1 MGRPFN
7 PLEQV
12 SSTQKGRNSRSC
24 LQFPVGR
31 YFCWVFG
38 RKSKGNQQNAD
49 LNGFSVQTKIRK
61 HLKSVQYA
69 QKSPQSSLGELL
81 CIPSFRSKRCL
92 TCFLKILG
100 CQLGISFR
108 SYNCLA
114 AAKGGRAPKRQ
125 ICRGFTLDSPKV
137 LFPLCCK
144 MSRDVCGLLGAILA
158 RNIKLMEYTFPC

>member
-1 MGRPFN
+1 MI
-7 PLEQV
+7 
-12 SSTQKGRNSRSC
+12 
-24 LQFPVGR
+24 
-31 YFCWVFG
+31 FG